1 MDKLG
6 VQNRKTNRERKG
18 KGVLSGIKTSI
29 CSLKDDLQSKNKTL
43 IFDLLVFSIGFLL
56 ARCQIILGARPLGLV
71 IVALAQ
77 GSIWPILTGGVIG
90 SLSLGFDGIIFAV
103 ATLAV
108 AMIRAA
114 VSSGDKDEKGEMRLF
129 GEALIVRISISVL
142 GGFIVAVY
150 EALVHGLNEATLLY
164 GLVMI
169 LITPLLT
176 FALSGLVCTGIDYR
190 DLLRGQSDILKSN
203 GCDKNEKYN
212 KIFFQASALALIFF
226 VSLSIKE
233 INILGISFSYIFS
246 GSITL
251 LVAKRFGAIR
261 AAGVGFVS
269 SLVLSGTLSVAFALA
284 GLCSGVMFGFGMG
297 YAVIAGGIALCVWG
311 AYSSGLSGLLSTL
324 PEYTIASALVMPL
337 LRGVDEVTQTKETVT
352 EQPESAEDMVGTMA
366 LAYQNR
372 YSGSLDSLES
382 ALADISQIITNYN
395 KTPTEIS
402 LDEYKDIVIS
412 VAELSCSG
420 CEEESL
426 CAKEDIRPVIKSS
439 DTIARLLYEGKK
451 IRGEDLNSD
460 TEFCQLSETIA
471 EEINREVGRR
481 KQELYLINS
490 SVEVAEEYELISKLI
505 NQARSCDEA
514 ERRIDNS
521 MTAALTEA
529 FESCGFKSGIIR
541 AFGNRRKHFIL
552 AGEDESGAKISS
564 FELRKSVEKAAGV
577 KLGTPEYFR
586 RGRMVL
592 MECGIRR
599 TLKVSIASSTL
610 AGRKNEISGDTV
622 SCFESD
628 DDYFYSLISDG
639 MGSGELA
646 KQTSG
651 FVGEYIKGAMKL
663 GAAKETLLHIL
674 NRTIRA
680 RREECSATVDLFEL
694 DLLNGNGIFLKS
706 GAAPSYIKRE
716 SSIFRIR
723 SQTTPIGLL
732 KSIDTEKISVEI
744 KPGDHIIMIS
754 DGIADITE
762 DAPWLLL
769 LLSETP
775 RSNLKEY
782 ADLILDEAR
791 KNSNSKDDMS
801 VTVIRVDET

>member
-6 VQNRKTNRERKG
+6 VKSRKTNRERKG
-18 KGVLSGIKTSI
+18 KELFSEIKTSL
-29 CSLKDDLQSKNKTL
+29 CSLKEDLQGKNKSL
-43 IFDLLVFSIGFLL
+43 IYDLLVFSIGFLL
-56 ARCQIILGARPLGLV
+56 SRCQIALGARPLGLAM
-71 IVALAQ
+71 VALAQ
-77 GSIWPILTGGVIG
+77 GSIWPILAGGVVG
-90 SLSLGFDGIIFAV
+90 SLSLGFDGIIIAV
-103 ATLAV
+103 ATLAI

-114 VSSGDKDEKGEMRLF
+114 VSSGDKDENGKMRLF
-129 GEALIVRISISVL
+129 EEALIVRISISVL
-142 GGFIVAVY
+142 GGFIVAAY
-150 EALVHGLNEATLLY
+150 EALVYGINEATLLY

-169 LITPLLT
+169 IVTPLLT
-176 FALSGLVCTGIDYR
+176 FALSGLVCTGIDHR
-190 DLLRGQSDILKSN
+190 ELLHGQSDVLKLE
-203 GCDKNEKYN
+203 GCEKNERYN
-212 KIFFQASALALIFF
+212 KIFFQASSLVLIFF

-246 GSITL
+246 GAITL
-251 LVAKRFGAIR
+251 LVAKRFGAMR

-269 SLVLSGTLSVAFALA
+269 SLALSGTLSVAFALA

-297 YAVIAGGIALCVWG
+297 YAIIAGGIALCVWG

-324 PEYTIASALVMPL
+324 PEYTIASALVMPM
-337 LRGVDEVTQTKETVT
+337 LRTVEEVPKEEEIVD
-352 EQPESAEDMVGTMA
+352 QPERAEDMVGTMA

-382 ALADISQIITNYN
+382 ALAEISRIISNYN
-395 KTPTEIS
+395 KAPAEIS
-402 LDEYKDIVIS
+402 LDEYRDIVIS
-412 VAELSCSG
+412 VAEQSCSECG
-420 CEEESL
+420 EGVLCE
-426 CAKEDIRPVIKSS
+426 KEDIRPVIKSA
-439 DTIARLLYEGKK
+439 DKIARLLYEGKK
-451 IRGEDLNSD
+451 ISGEDLNGD
-460 TEFCQLSETIA
+460 TEFCQLSKIMA
-471 EEINREVGRR
+471 DDINREVGRR
-481 KQELYLINS
+481 KQELYLINN
-490 SVEVAEEYELISKLI
+490 SVEAAEEYELISKLI
-505 NQARSCDEA
+505 NQARSCDES
-514 ERRIDNS
+514 ERKIDNG

-599 TLKVSIASSTL
+599 TLKVSMASSTL
-610 AGRKNEISGDTV
+610 AGRKNEVSGDTV
-622 SCFESD
+622 ACFESD

-646 KQTSG
+646 KRTSG

-674 NRTIRA
+674 NHTIRA

-769 LLSETP
+769 LLSEAP
-775 RSNLKEY
+775 KSNLKEY
-782 ADLILDEAR
+782 ADLILSEAR
-791 KNSNSKDDMS
+791 KNSGTRDDMS
-801 VTVIRVDET
+801 VVVIRVDET